1 MSIHLSS
8 LRAQA
13 LPELVREAQESGI
26 DNAGN
31 LQASELV
38 FELIRLHSTRT
49 DTIIGD
55 GFLEVLPDGFGF
67 LRSSVSHFAPGVDD
81 IYVSPSQIRR
91 FNLRSGDWVE
101 GKIRVPREGERYL
114 ALLQIHSVSGVKP
127 DKARNRL
134 RFSSLETT
142 PEAKSLAWRSGSSV
156 DTFSNALTFGFGD
169 RVLFHCPSNSGHFKF
184 IQSLVKSI
192 DATPVVALIGG
203 TPMELAQFQKSYDGE
218 FFYSNTGGSAE
229 RHVQAAEFALL
240 RAKRIAEQQKD
251 VLVILSSVDRIM
263 RAYRDT
269 AETSGHDGS
278 FSLASANVRRLL
290 GNAQALKGGGSIS
303 TLGLIS
309 DMDNPIDLRL
319 KEDIDAETFVHL
331 SVDYPS
337 EDSSTFRVQAYKR

>member
-38 FELIRLHSTRT
+38 FELIRLHSSRT

-91 FNLRSGDWVE
+91 FNLRFGDWVE
-101 GKIRVPREGERYL
+101 GKIRIPREGERYL
-114 ALLQIHSVSGVKP
+114 ALLQIHSVNGVKP

-134 RFSSLETT
+134 RFSSLEKSTKS
-142 PEAKSLAWRSGSSV
+142 KSLTWRETDFSATHSS
-156 DTFSNALTFGFGD
+156 TLSFGFGD
-169 RVLFHCPSNSGHFKF
+169 RVLLHCPENNGHFKL
-184 IQSLVKSI
+184 IQSLVQSI
-192 DATPVVALIGG
+192 EAVPVVALVGG
-203 TPMELAQFQKSYDGE
+203 TPMELAQYQKSYDGE
-218 FFYSNTGGSAE
+218 FFFSYSGASAE

-240 RAKRIAEQQKD
+240 RAKRIAEQQNN
-251 VLVILSSVDRIM
+251 VVVILSSVDRIM

-269 AETSGHDGS
+269 AETNGQDGA
-278 FSLASANVRRLL
+278 FALASANVRRLL
-290 GNAQALKGGGSIS
+290 GLAQPLKGGGSIS

-309 DMDNPIDLRL
+309 DMNNPIDLRL

-331 SVDYPS
+331 SVAYQNGDA
-337 EDSSTFRVQAYKR
+337 DAFQVQAQNR